1 MDGASSLTFRIYL
14 FYRLREP
21 ITEDFDNFGWIR
33 PAGVIDGKI
42 LGTATAFSRHQ
53 TKIVFSHICTVYS
66 TSNIQMKSGYK
77 L

>member
-1 MDGASSLTFRIYL
+1 MAGASSWTFRIYL

-42 LGTATAFSRHQ
+42 LGTATAFPRHQ
-53 TKIVFSHICTVYS
+53 TKIVFIHIMYILVTYR
-66 TSNIQMKSGYK
+66 
-77 L
+77 

>member
-1 MDGASSLTFRIYL
+1 MTFRIYL

-42 LGTATAFSRHQ
+42 LGTATAFPIDIKQKFNSF
-53 TKIVFSHICTVYS
+53 I
-66 TSNIQMKSGYK
+66 NILVIYIDKFWLYK
-77 L
+77 LQRF

>member
-42 LGTATAFSRHQ
+42 LGAATAFP
-53 TKIVFSHICTVYS
+53 I
-66 TSNIQMKSGYK
+66 NIKQ
-77 L
+77 